1 MGVKSSY
8 MADNHEIIELAEQTD
23 EPIRSRLFEYVRL
36 RESLARLTGIENPR
50 EDSIGDILFI
60 PDMNDRR
67 QAARTAKRMRWL
79 SRQTFPR
86 L

>member
-1 MGVKSSY
+1 

-23 EPIRSRLFEYVRL
+23 EPIRSQLFEYARL
-36 RESLARLTGIENPR
+36 RENLARLTGIENPR
-50 EDSIGDILFI
+50 EDFIGDILSI
-60 PDMNDRR
+60 PDMDDRR
-67 QAARTAKRMRWL
+67 LAARTAKRMRWL